1 MTTRVLTALD
11 PGVEAQVATAVGGVR
26 EATIAR
32 RCVDL
37 ADLLASAEAGLGDV
51 ALVSAGLRGLG
62 RDDVARLAASG
73 ARPIALVTGEED
85 EARVRQLGIAGVV
98 RADASVADLEAAL
111 TAGGAEWA
119 AELGLLDDAAGAG
132 VPTPHGAPVVPQQP
146 PAPEPVE
153 GRITAVWGPT
163 GAPGRTTIAVN
174 LAAELAA
181 AGASVILVDAD
192 TYGASIAQV
201 LALLDEAPGV
211 AAAARAGDLGTLDLP
226 ALSRLAPEV
235 LPRLRVLT
243 GIPRP
248 DRWPEIRAASFEE
261 VLRLS
266 KLLAE
271 HVVVDCG
278 FCLED
283 DEELSYDTRAPRR
296 NATTL
301 ITLESAEQV
310 VVVGSGDPV
319 GLQRLVRASQDLGGI
334 PSGRPLVVV
343 NRVRASAVGADP
355 QARIVEALGRFAGME
370 DLHLVPEDRETLD
383 RLLLQGRVLAEGAP
397 RSPAREAIR
406 ALAARVAP
414 ERFGQAETPAR
425 RRRQR

>member
-73 ARPIALVTGEED
+73 ARTIALVTGEED

-310 VVVGSGDPV
+310 VVVGESAGLVDQAGDRV
-319 GLQRLVRASQDLGGI
+319 ADRLETLVERLTAALVPPGVLHARVETERHRRVDRERRILAD
-334 PSGRPLVVV
+334 VVV
-343 NRVRASAVGADP
+343 GHGVA
-355 QARIVEALGRFAGME
+355 
-370 DLHLVPEDRETLD
+370 HLD
-383 RLLLQGRVLAEGAP
+383 RAVADHAHRRAGGGAQVHALLRGR
-397 RSPAREAIR
+397 
-406 ALAARVAP
+406 
-414 ERFGQAETPAR
+414 QTP
-425 RRRQR
+425 

>member
-73 ARPIALVTGEED
+73 ARTIALVTGEED

-146 PAPEPVE
+146 PAPEPAE

-181 AGASVILVDAD
+181 AACSARGRGLV
-192 TYGASIAQV
+192 
-201 LALLDEAPGV
+201 P
-211 AAAARAGDLGTLDLP
+211 RAGDSRI
-226 ALSRLAPEV
+226 LSVSDRRAPCAQSS
-235 LPRLRVLT
+235 RVE
-243 GIPRP
+243 G
-248 DRWPEIRAASFEE
+248 RAAFRAFRMVGA
-261 VLRLS
+261 VLRR
-266 KLLAE
+266 
-271 HVVVDCG
+271 C
-278 FCLED
+278 
-283 DEELSYDTRAPRR
+283 PR
-296 NATTL
+296 
-301 ITLESAEQV
+301 
-310 VVVGSGDPV
+310 G
-319 GLQRLVRASQDLGGI
+319 
-334 PSGRPLVVV
+334 
-343 NRVRASAVGADP
+343 AV
-355 QARIVEALGRFAGME
+355 
-370 DLHLVPEDRETLD
+370 
-383 RLLLQGRVLAEGAP
+383 EGA
-397 RSPAREAIR
+397 SSMLAR
-406 ALAARVAP
+406 
-414 ERFGQAETPAR
+414 
-425 RRRQR
+425 